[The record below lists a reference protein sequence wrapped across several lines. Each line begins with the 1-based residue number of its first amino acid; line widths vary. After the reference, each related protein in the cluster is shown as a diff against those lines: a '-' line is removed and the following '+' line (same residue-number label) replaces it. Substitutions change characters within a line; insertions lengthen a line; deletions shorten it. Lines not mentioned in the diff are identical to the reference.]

1 MRSITFA
8 VSLVLVFM
16 IPWEGTV
23 RLAGGTTGAAIVG
36 AVLGLSWLILVVTTR
51 RLRLPHRF
59 HVVMYFFVLWNAIS
73 VLWSERV
80 GSTAGQVVTWAQIFL
95 FVYILWDLY
104 RTRES
109 VLAALQA
116 FVLGVYVAIG
126 GAIINLRSDRAFYTH
141 YERFSPGT
149 DVNPDGFGFII
160 ALGIPMAWYLAVH
173 PRPNGSVLWRFVNY
187 GYIPTAFLGLAL
199 AGTRTAL
206 IASIPGMAFGLFS
219 LTRLTLRIR
228 ISAFLVLL
236 AAIGVMLPFVQPLRS
251 FQRFGTTYTEI
262 TEGDLNNRIPNW
274 EEGLESFVQHPVLG
288 VGSGTYRLV
297 NTRGKVAHNSFLSVL
312 AEVGLVGLV
321 LFGGVLAIAVSQAK
335 RHSKFD
341 ARFWL
346 SLLVVWAIGAST
358 LSFQDRKSTWLIVSL
373 AVISA
378 NVFAQHRVIPREEH
392 SKSVSLVKREVPTG
406 SPQIVAPGSAQS

>member
-1 MRSITFA
+1 MRPVTFA
-8 VSLVLVFM
+8 LSLVLVFM

-36 AVLGLSWLILVVTTR
+36 AMLGLSWLALVFTTR

-80 GSTAGQVVTWAQIFL
+80 GSTVSQVVTWAQIFL

-116 FVLGVYVAIG
+116 YVLGVYVAIG
-126 GAIINLRSDRAFYTH
+126 GAILNLRSDRAFYTH

-149 DVNPDGFGFII
+149 EVNPDGFGFII

-173 PRPNGSVLWRFVNY
+173 RRPHGSRFWGIVNY

-228 ISAFLVLL
+228 ISAFLLL
-236 AAIGVMLPFVQPLRS
+236 LVAIAVMLPFVQPLRS

-274 EEGLESFVQHPVLG
+274 QEGLESFLENPVLG

-321 LFGGVLAIAVSQAK
+321 LFGGVLAIAISQGK

-346 SLLVVWAIGAST
+346 TLLVVWSIGAST
-358 LSFQDRKSTWLIVSL
+358 LSFQDRKATWLILSL

-378 NVFAQHRVIPREEH
+378 NVLAQPPAIPKEEL
-392 SKSVSLVKREVPTG
+392 SKSVALVKRGVTSGP
-406 SPQIVAPGSAQS
+406 PQIAAPRSAQS